1 MQSIKLNDKEIQQFI
16 REGYIVIEPELSNNF
31 HADIY
36 SKIEKLLNT
45 DGNPGN
51 NLLARIPELQYI
63 YDDPYVS
70 GALSS
75 IMGEDYY
82 MEPHKHVHFR
92 QPHSEG
98 QTLHKDS
105 FTRRR
110 HRARWFIT
118 FYYPQD
124 TPTEMGPTGV
134 VPGSQCR
141 NVIPEES
148 YKSELPL
155 SGSVGRVVI
164 ANYDIVHRGMPNMTD
179 NNRYM
184 IKFLFNRISEPI
196 EPTWEH
202 SESEWPSANHV
213 LDPMWSHLWDWLRAD
228 TAKFS
233 SSFIDDPINAIKG
246 DNEDNALA
254 AAYSM
259 SPRDIHYITPLIN
272 ILTDGSAK
280 AWLESVGEF
289 NRPPGITTPSV
300 HASYALSVIGE
311 PALMELIDVLENSDE
326 NERILAAQTIAD
338 MGLRAKEAVPAFCKT
353 IKDQSES
360 VRAEAAEGL
369 GQISQG
375 TGDAIPSLIDALG
388 DRSEDVRQNAS
399 KSIIQ
404 LSDNSGEAV
413 SALSKLLND
422 TNRYVIGNAVE
433 ALYRIG
439 TKEAHSVLLEYLK
452 IARHCPRTF
461 TDSMY

>member
-1 MQSIKLNDKEIQQFI
+1 MTSIKLNDQQVHGFI
-16 REGYIVIEPELSNNF
+16 RDGYIAIEPKLSNDF
-31 HADIY
+31 HADIFA
-36 SKIEKLLNT
+36 KIEKLFDT
-45 DGNPGN
+45 EGNPGN

-63 YDDPYVS
+63 YNDPYVV

-75 IMGEDYY
+75 IIGEDYY
-82 MEPHKHVHFR
+82 MEPHRALHFN
-92 QPHSEG
+92 QPHSTG

-110 HRARWFIT
+110 HRARWFVT
-118 FYYPQD
+118 FYYPQN

-196 EPTWEH
+196 GPTWDH
-202 SESEWPSANHV
+202 SESKWPSTNDV

-228 TAKFS
+228 TTKFS
-233 SSFIDDPINAIKG
+233 SSFIDDPISTIKG
-246 DNEDNALA
+246 DNEDAALA

-259 SPRDIHYITPLIN
+259 SPRDTHYITPLIN

-280 AWLESVGEF
+280 TWLESVNEF
-289 NRPPGITTPSV
+289 NKPPGITTPSV

-326 NERILAAQTIAD
+326 NERILAAQTLAD
-338 MGLRAKEAVPAFCKT
+338 MGLRAKEAVPALCKA
-353 IKDQSES
+353 IKDQSKD
-360 VRAEAAEGL
+360 VRAQAAEGL

-388 DRSEDVRQNAS
+388 DSSEDVRRNVT

-404 LSDNSGEAV
+404 LSDKAGDAV
-413 SALSKLLND
+413 SALSKVLND

-439 TKEAHSVLLEYLK
+439 TKESNSVLLEYLK

-461 TDSMY
+461 TDSMF

>member
-1 MQSIKLNDKEIQQFI
+1 MNSIKLNDKEIQQFI
-16 REGYIVIEPELSNNF
+16 RDGYIVIEPKLSNEF
-31 HADIY
+31 HADIF
-36 SKIEKLLNT
+36 SKIEKLLDT

-51 NLLARIPELQYI
+51 NLLARMPELQYI

-82 MEPHKHVHFR
+82 MESHKHVHFR
-92 QPHSEG
+92 PPHSEG

-110 HRARWFIT
+110 HRARWFVT

-134 VPGSQCR
+134 VPRSQYR

-155 SGSVGRVVI
+155 SGAAGRVVI
-164 ANYDIVHRGMPNMTD
+164 ANYDLVHRGMANTTD

-184 IKFLFNRISEPI
+184 VKFPFNRISEPI
-196 EPTWEH
+196 EPTWEY
-202 SESEWPSANHV
+202 SESEWSSTNHV
-213 LDPMWSHLWDWLRAD
+213 LDPMWSHLWDWMRVD
-228 TAKFS
+228 TAKLS
-233 SSFIDDPINAIKG
+233 SSFIDDPISAIKG
-246 DNEDNALA
+246 DNEDTALS

-280 AWLESVGEF
+280 EWLESVTGSYI
-289 NRPPGITTPSV
+289 PPGITTPSV
-300 HASYALSVIGE
+300 HASYALAVIGE
-311 PALMELIDVLENSDE
+311 PALMELIDVLENADE
-326 NERILAAQTIAD
+326 SERVLAAQTLAD
-338 MGLRAKEAVPAFCKT
+338 MGLRAKEAVPALCKA
-353 IKDQSES
+353 IKDQSKD
-360 VRAEAAEGL
+360 VRAQAAEGL

-388 DRSEDVRQNAS
+388 DRSEDVRHNVS
-399 KSIIQ
+399 KSMIQ
-404 LSDNSGEAV
+404 LSDNAGEAV
-413 SALSKLLND
+413 SALSKVLND
-422 TNRYVIGNAVE
+422 TFPFVGSNAVE
-433 ALYRIG
+433 A
-439 TKEAHSVLLEYLK
+439 
-452 IARHCPRTF
+452 
-461 TDSMY
+461 